1 MRFAFR
7 VLFWFSLIIVA
18 WVTIF
23 ALGVL
28 FVPAKVS
35 ELAFFIRQQ
44 VQDTKG
50 TELDAER
57 EAKIRELIEAVLRPT
72 PPAVDDFTDRL

>member
-1 MRFAFR
+1 MRLAFK
-7 VLFWFSLIIVA
+7 LIAAAIA
-18 WVTIF
+18 WLAVF